1 MSLKLSLFRFL
12 GEHRCRSNS
21 GSELLWRSRIGR
33 DLAPALHEIRWKSL
47 TDRIDREVRLGTL
60 PQPPAMSFSAALMSA
75 APHPPGVQVKG
86 MPAASG
92 GGQLFAIWG
101 GTMAQTCRA
110 HCHPGGRRDRW
121 GGCRSRSDPF
131 AGRRHNAL
139 KIRRFSRLL
148 MLPSLRVFLDFANYC
163 SANIINRSTS
173 CCALATIKATA
184 RQLVSPAHN
193 SSAAATRAATTAS
206 GDPSRMVRV

>member
-60 PQPPAMSFSAALMSA
+60 PQPPTMSFSAALMSA
-75 APHPPGVQVKG
+75 APHPPGEQVKG

-110 HCHPGGRRDRW
+110 HCHPGGAP
-121 GGCRSRSDPF
+121 GPV
-131 AGRRHNAL
+131 GRVPL
-139 KIRRFSRLL
+139 KKRPVCWTAAQRIENTP
-148 MLPSLRVFLDFANYC
+148 LPNPADFRKSTRVLVFCELRPCKHY
-163 SANIINRSTS
+163 
-173 CCALATIKATA
+173 
-184 RQLVSPAHN
+184 
-193 SSAAATRAATTAS
+193 
-206 GDPSRMVRV
+206 